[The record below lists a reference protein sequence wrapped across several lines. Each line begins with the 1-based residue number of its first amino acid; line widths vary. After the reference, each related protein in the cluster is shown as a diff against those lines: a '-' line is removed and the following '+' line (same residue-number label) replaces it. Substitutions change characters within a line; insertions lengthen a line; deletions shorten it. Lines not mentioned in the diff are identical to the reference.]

1 MNHLSLKLNSFPSK
15 KAKPF
20 LKWAGGKSQLLNQFK
35 EFYPPE
41 LKSGKIKKYFEPFL
55 GGGAVFLNIAQKYKI
70 EEAYLTDINQELV
83 ISYNVIKK
91 NPDLLLEFL
100 DSYSKHYYQL
110 SMDKRNT
117 YFYEIRDH
125 YNLSRFDI
133 NYDRFSEN
141 WIRRTAQMIFLNKT
155 CFNGLF
161 RVNKSGGFNVP
172 FGKYKNPKI
181 FDIENIY
188 SLSNV
193 LQIAKI
199 SHGEFYSTEKIID
212 ENSFVYFDPP
222 YRPISKTA
230 SFTSYAKNGFNDE
243 NQIQLGKYFSKLN
256 KCKNAKLML
265 SNSDPTNENPD
276 DHFFDELYKNFHQ
289 NKVYANRM
297 INCNGNN
304 RGRITELLITNFK
317 IKE

>member
-1 MNHLSLKLNSFPSK
+1 MVQLALKSNSIFSTT
-15 KAKPF
+15 AKPF
-20 LKWAGGKSQLLNQFK
+20 LKWAGGKSQLLKQF
-35 EFYPPE
+35 EDYYPPE
-41 LKSGKIKKYFEPFL
+41 LKSGNISKYFEPFL
-55 GGGAVFLNIAQKYKI
+55 GGGAVFFKVAQKFNI

-83 ISYNVIKK
+83 IGYNVIKK
-91 NPDLLLEFL
+91 IPDLLLEFL

-110 SMDKRNT
+110 SMDERKT
-117 YFYEIRDH
+117 YFYEIRDN
-125 YNLSRFDI
+125 YNFSRFDI

-141 WIRRTAQMIFLNKT
+141 WIPRTAQMIFLNKT

-181 FDIENIY
+181 LDEKNIY
-188 SLSNV
+188 ALSSV
-193 LQIAKI
+193 LQIAEI
-199 SHGEFYSTEKIID
+199 NHGEFHSTEQFID

-243 NQIQLGKYFSKLN
+243 NQIQLGKYFSKLDKN
-256 KCKNAKLML
+256 KNAKLML

-276 DHFFDELYKNFHQ
+276 DLFFDNIFKNYNR
-289 NKVYANRM
+289 NKVFANRM
-297 INCNGNN
+297 INCNGNS
-304 RGRITELLITNFK
+304 RGRITELLVTNY
-317 IKE
+317 

>member
-1 MNHLSLKLNSFPSK
+1 MAQLALKSNSIYSAT
-15 KAKPF
+15 AKPF
-20 LKWAGGKSQLLNQFK
+20 LKWAGGKSQLLKQF
-35 EFYPPE
+35 EGFYPNE
-41 LKSGKIKKYFEPFL
+41 LKSGKINKYFEPFL
-55 GGGAVFLNIAQKYKI
+55 GGGAVFFKVAQKFNI
-70 EEAYLTDINQELV
+70 EEAYLTDINHELV
-83 ISYNVIKK
+83 IGYNVIKK
-91 NPDLLLEFL
+91 NPNLLIEFL
-100 DSYSKHYYQL
+100 DNYSRHYYHL
-110 SMDKRNT
+110 SMDERKI

-141 WIRRTAQMIFLNKT
+141 WIPRTAQMIFLNKT

-181 FDIENIY
+181 LDEENIY
-188 SLSNV
+188 ALSNV
-193 LQIAKI
+193 LQIAEI
-199 SHGEFYSTEKIID
+199 NHGEFYSTEQFID

-243 NQIQLGKYFSKLN
+243 NQIQLGKYFSKLDID
-256 KCKNAKLML
+256 KNAKIML
-265 SNSDPTNENPD
+265 SNSDPTNENPN
-276 DHFFDELYKNFHQ
+276 DHFFDEIFKKYNR
-289 NKVYANRM
+289 NKVFANRM

-304 RGRITELLITNFK
+304 RGRITELLITNY
-317 IKE
+317 

>member
-1 MNHLSLKLNSFPSK
+1 MAQIALKPNLTSSK
-15 KAKPF
+15 TAKPF
-20 LKWAGGKSQLLNQFK
+20 LKWAGGKSQLIEQFEK
-35 EFYPPE
+35 YFPSE
-41 LKSGKIKKYFEPFL
+41 LKSGEISKYFEPFL
-55 GGGAVFLNIAQKYKI
+55 GGGAVFFKVAQKFNI

-83 ISYNVIKK
+83 IGYNVIKK

-110 SMDKRNT
+110 SMDERKV

-125 YNLSRFDI
+125 YNSSRFDI
-133 NYDRFSEN
+133 NYDQFSDN
-141 WIRRTAQMIFLNKT
+141 WIPRTAQMIFLNKT

-172 FGKYKNPKI
+172 FGKYINPKI
-181 FDIENIY
+181 LDEKNIY
-188 SLSNV
+188 ALSNV
-193 LQIAKI
+193 LQIAEI
-199 SHGEFYSTEKIID
+199 NHGEFYSTEQFID

-243 NQIQLGKYFSKLN
+243 NQIQLGKYFSKLDKN
-256 KCKNAKLML
+256 KNAKLML

-276 DHFFDELYKNFHQ
+276 DHFFDNLFKNFNR
-289 NKVYANRM
+289 NKVFANRM

-304 RGRITELLITNFK
+304 RGRITELLVTNY
-317 IKE
+317 